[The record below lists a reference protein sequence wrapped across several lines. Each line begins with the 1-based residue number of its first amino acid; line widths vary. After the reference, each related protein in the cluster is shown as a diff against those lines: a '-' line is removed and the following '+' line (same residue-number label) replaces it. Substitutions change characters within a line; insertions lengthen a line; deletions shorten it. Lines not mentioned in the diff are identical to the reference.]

1 METSRKVPIQIGE
14 ARDEPLSMRC
24 HVAIIRESEGDF
36 SAMVLN
42 LPGVG
47 SCGDTED
54 EAIAN
59 VREAAVAAVESYMHD
74 NTGIPWIES
83 YDIPAG
89 AKMKWIEVHA

>member
-1 METSRKVPIQIGE
+1 METSRNVPYQIGE
-14 ARDEPLSMRC
+14 ARNEPLSIRC
-24 HVAIIRESEGDF
+24 HVAIVRESEGDF
-36 SAMVLN
+36 SAIVLN

-59 VREAAVAAVESYMHD
+59 VREAAVAAVESFMHD
-74 NTGIPWIES
+74 NAVIPWVET

-89 AKMKWIEVHA
+89 AKMKWIEVNA